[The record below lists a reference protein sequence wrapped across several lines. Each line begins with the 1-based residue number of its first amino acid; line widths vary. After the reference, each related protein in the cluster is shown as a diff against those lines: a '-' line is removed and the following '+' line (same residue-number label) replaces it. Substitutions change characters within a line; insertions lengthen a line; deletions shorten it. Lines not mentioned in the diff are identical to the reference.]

1 MPSVFDRLSNKL
13 PDPDKEPGL
22 SPVDIAHLPK
32 HQKSIMRLMIREYEL
47 TIIELKKSVGKFR
60 EDRKMSEDEM
70 MVALDALETERWLLK
85 VGEETIMYRANM
97 KRKAGS
103 KMDLWADLNGRIK
116 AQKMNPPDDKK

>member
-1 MPSVFDRLSNKL
+1 MPGVFDRLSKKL
-13 PDPDKEPGL
+13 PDPDNEPGI

-47 TIIELKKSVGKFR
+47 PLEKLKVAVEKFR
-60 EDRKMSEDEM
+60 EDRRMSEDEM
-70 MVALDALETERWLLK
+70 MEALEVLASERWLLK
-85 VGEETIMYRANM
+85 MGQETITYRANM

-116 AQKMNPPDDKK
+116 ANKMTPPDAE